1 MLSCIC
7 LIYFLLKTNSYH
19 FRRCVCRR
27 KVCNHDD
34 ICETN
39 SDCGRDKC
47 NRKGKCVTTKTPNK
61 DGDFVFGDIVMSG
74 SHYRKKHGQWR
85 NHR

>member
-1 MLSCIC
+1 M
-7 LIYFLLKTNSYH
+7 YFLLNTNSYH

-39 SDCGRDKC
+39 SDCGRDKW